1 MGFQT
6 SLVACV
12 LPQSPHASPGVQL
25 RGGNLWGSV
34 LLAGDRLYISNTQ
47 GDKFILAASPKYRL
61 IAKNSMGEH
70 LKAALAPSD
79 VQLFIRTYDNLYC
92 VGSRRK

>member
-1 MGFQT
+1 MG
-6 SLVACV
+6 C
-12 LPQSPHASPGVQL
+12 
-25 RGGNLWGSV
+25 SV

-70 LKAALAPSD
+70 LKAVLAPSD
-79 VQLFIRTYDNLYC
+79 GQLFIRTYDNLYC